1 MTWSRCVG
9 EVVGVSLSK
18 QATWSDDLY
27 VVGDD
32 AVCVYV
38 VLDGLL
44 LVPTTCLRDYGSP
57 IGLLCVRVVGAIIS
71 HRSSRQ
77 ALR

>member
-1 MTWSRCVG
+1 MVGRSVTWSRCVG
-9 EVVGVSLSK
+9 KVVGVSLSE

-27 VVGDD
+27 VVDDD

-44 LVPTTCLRDYGSP
+44 M
-57 IGLLCVRVVGAIIS
+57 
-71 HRSSRQ
+71 
-77 ALR
+77 ALTAR